1 MIMILYLYSPAILD
15 VETDKEGE
23 VGSAPPPFKF
33 FNCFQDGGHNQ
44 CTFKL
49 LFKRMPALEAISLC
63 NYAPK
68 YIILY
73 KICHFVACLNHCVVS
88 CLVHESIN
96 YMPLIVTSLNCL
108 SNKGLSSVCACTPH
122 SLYFG
127 LNVFA
132 KQFSN
137 TLYNILKLMLWHWI
151 IKAGA

>member
-33 FNCFQDGGHNQ
+33 FNCFHDGGCNQ

-73 KICHFVACLNHCVVS
+73 KICHFVACLNPCVVS

-96 YMPLIVTSLNCL
+96 YATNC
-108 SNKGLSSVCACTPH
+108 H
-122 SLYFG
+122 IF
-127 LNVFA
+127 
-132 KQFSN
+132 
-137 TLYNILKLMLWHWI
+137 KLCL
-151 IKAGA
+151 